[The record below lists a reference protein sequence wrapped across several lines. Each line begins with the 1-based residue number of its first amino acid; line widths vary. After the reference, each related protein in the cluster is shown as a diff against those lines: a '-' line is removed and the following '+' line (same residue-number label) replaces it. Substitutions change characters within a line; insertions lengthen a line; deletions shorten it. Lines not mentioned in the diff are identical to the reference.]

1 MELRLFIP
9 VNPMAKQSF
18 RFTKSGMKFQSKD
31 VVEYKNTLQSVIISQ
46 LPKGFVPF
54 EKGLYVIYHF
64 KYPYPANLSK
74 KKKNGMIEKFG
85 KIFRSK
91 KQDLDN
97 LQKAVNDAMN
107 GIVFK
112 DDSLICVANC
122 FKYYSD
128 KPGTLV
134 IVSEIENYI

>member
-9 VNPMAKQSF
+9 INPKAKQSF
-18 RFTKSGMKFQSKD
+18 RFTKTGMKFQPAD
-31 VVEYKNTLQSVIISQ
+31 VIEYKNTLQSIIINQ

-54 EKGLYVIYHF
+54 ETGLYVIYHF
-64 KYPYPANLSK
+64 KYPYPKNLSK
-74 KKKNGMIEKFG
+74 KKKASLIEKFG

-112 DDSLICVANC
+112 DDSLICVANS

-128 KPGTLV
+128 KPGTS
-134 IVSEIENYI
+134 IIISEVENYI